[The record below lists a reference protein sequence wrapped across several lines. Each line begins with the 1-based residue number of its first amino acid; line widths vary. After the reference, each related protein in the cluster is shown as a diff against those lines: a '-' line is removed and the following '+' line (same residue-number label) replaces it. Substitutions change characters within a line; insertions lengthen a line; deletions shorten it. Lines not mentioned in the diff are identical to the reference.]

1 MARGKADFKAQ
12 RERLGLSQQ
21 DVADALG
28 INIKTLKNWENPKQP
43 RYRISDAA
51 WRYLD
56 SALDAQ
62 AQQVA
67 YARSV
72 VENQIEAFGGDPV
85 VVPITYYRDQ
95 ATYDRFGRQEG
106 PFGQANANA
115 RAIACELQRMGI
127 QVEFRYPD
135 DGAIPTP
142 GSNY

>member
-1 MARGKADFKAQ
+1 MSVVGPR
-12 RERLGLSQQ
+12 SQQ
-21 DVADALG
+21 DVADALEV
-28 INIKTLKNWENPKQP
+28 NIKTVKNWENPRQP
-43 RYRISDAA
+43 IYRISDAA

-56 SALDAQ
+56 RALDAQ
-62 AQQVA
+62 VRQVA

-95 ATYDRFGRQEG
+95 ATYDRFGRDAG
-106 PFGQANANA
+106 PFGRANANA
-115 RAIACELQRMGI
+115 RAIACELERMGI

-135 DGAIPTP
+135 DGAIPTS